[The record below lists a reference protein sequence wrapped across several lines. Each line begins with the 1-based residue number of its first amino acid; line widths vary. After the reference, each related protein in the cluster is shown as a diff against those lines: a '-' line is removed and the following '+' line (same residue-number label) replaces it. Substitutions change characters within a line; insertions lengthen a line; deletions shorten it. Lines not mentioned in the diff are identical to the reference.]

1 MPDAAVIVFP
11 ADSNAWREGIFTSRR
26 ARKVHTTSAGAYEI
40 ATLAPGD
47 YYLAAVST
55 RLALNWQ
62 DPEFLERLI
71 AGATR
76 VTLGAEDEKTVPLRT
91 ITLGGTLSD
100 GTSRLHSP
108 RLAHRCH
115 PRVDQARPSPPG
127 KRATRARKRRERRP
141 GPVSSPA

>member
-1 MPDAAVIVFP
+1 MIVFP

-26 ARKVHTTSAGAYEI
+26 ARKVHATSAGAYDI

-91 ITLGGTLSD
+91 IT
-100 GTSRLHSP
+100 
-108 RLAHRCH
+108 
-115 PRVDQARPSPPG
+115 PSG
-127 KRATRARKRRERRP
+127 R
-141 GPVSSPA
+141 